1 VLGARCSEHVAKRA
15 SGRGAQVAIAARGNG
30 PRAAKAGNSAGLD
43 AVRALARGLRSQ
55 KAVTRT
61 DGFTLVDALIGL
73 SFAGAVC
80 ASAALALAS
89 ARTIGVRA
97 RHDTIGVAMARSR
110 LSELAALRFSTIA
123 DASGV
128 LGFATDTTSDLSVD
142 PPRPG
147 GPGLTPSPPDAL
159 VVDRPG
165 YADYLDDTGR
175 AIGADPTSRARATYV
190 RRWAIVRHGAGTGE
204 LAVFAVLVAPIAVA
218 DRLAAAGPIEAATL
232 AAQPGVVCLRGA
244 RARQAS

>member
-1 VLGARCSEHVAKRA
+1 M
-15 SGRGAQVAIAARGNG
+15 
-30 PRAAKAGNSAGLD
+30 
-43 AVRALARGLRSQ
+43 
-55 KAVTRT
+55 TRT
-61 DGFTLVDALIGL
+61 AGFTLVDALIGL
-73 SFAGAVC
+73 SLVGAVC
-80 ASAALALAS
+80 ASAAIALAS
-89 ARTIGVRA
+89 ARTIGARA

-110 LSELAALRFSTIA
+110 LSELAALRFAATA
-123 DASGV
+123 DAAGAV
-128 LGFATDTTSDLSVD
+128 AFATDTTSDLSVD

-147 GPGLTPSPPDAL
+147 GPGLSPSPSDAL

-175 AIGADPTSRARATYV
+175 AIGADAAARARATYV

-204 LAVFAVLVAPIAVA
+204 LVVFAVLVAPLAIV
-218 DRLAAAGPIEAATL
+218 DRFAAAGPIDAATL